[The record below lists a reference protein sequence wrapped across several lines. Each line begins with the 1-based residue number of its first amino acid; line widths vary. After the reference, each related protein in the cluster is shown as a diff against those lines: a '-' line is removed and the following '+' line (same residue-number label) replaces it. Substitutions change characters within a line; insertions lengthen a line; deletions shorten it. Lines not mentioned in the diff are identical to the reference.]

1 MTNYLRYF
9 RSIDHFIGQMMQ
21 AIYKRKSFPLQ
32 MPPKHDDAG
41 SLKLDDLDI
50 DILRSLNDSARKSF
64 RDIAKELH
72 VSLTTVSNRVKAM
85 EKAGVIMGYIPI
97 VDPSKLGYDI
107 MVVIGIKVIHGKI
120 VETEQDL
127 AKEAGVYG
135 VFDSTGEWDAIVM
148 ARFKNRGEL
157 NTFVKKVLDH
167 ENVDRTYTQVVL
179 NVTKDEKRVLV

>member
-1 MTNYLRYF
+1 MIARQDVSGTV
-9 RSIDHFIGQMMQ
+9 
-21 AIYKRKSFPLQ
+21 
-32 MPPKHDDAG
+32 
-41 SLKLDDLDI
+41 KLDELDI
-50 DILRSLNDSARKSF
+50 EILRSLNENARKSF

-85 EKAGVIMGYIPI
+85 EKEGVIQGYIPLI
-97 VDPSKLGYDI
+97 DATKLGYDI

-120 VETEQDL
+120 VETERDL
-127 AKEAGVYG
+127 AKDPAVFA

-148 ARFKNRGEL
+148 ARFHNRVEL
-157 NTFVKKVLDH
+157 NAFVKKVLDH

>member
-1 MTNYLRYF
+1 
-9 RSIDHFIGQMMQ
+9 MMQ
-21 AIYKRKSFPLQ
+21 DIYKCKSFPLQ
-32 MPPKHDDAG
+32 MRPKHGDAG
-41 SLKLDDLDI
+41 SPMLDDLDI

-85 EKAGVIMGYIPI
+85 EKAEVILGYIPI

-107 MVVIGIKVIHGKI
+107 MAVIGIKVIHGKI
-120 VETEQDL
+120 VETERDL

>member
-1 MTNYLRYF
+1 MQVFINQKTFKHFMT
-9 RSIDHFIGQMMQ
+9 G
-21 AIYKRKSFPLQ
+21 KRGASGTP
-32 MPPKHDDAG
+32 G
-41 SLKLDDLDI
+41 LDDLDI
-50 DILRSLNDSARKSF
+50 DILRSLNGNARKSF

-72 VSLTTVSNRVKAM
+72 VSLTTVSNRVKTM
-85 EKAGVIMGYIPI
+85 ERNGVIQGYIPV
-97 VDPSKLGYDI
+97 VDSSKLGFDI

-120 VETEQDL
+120 VETERDL
-127 AKEAGVYG
+127 AKEEGVFA

-148 ARFKNRGEL
+148 ARFHNRGEL